1 MSVDDIAM
9 LREEISDLR
18 NVSSILALDGNDRSA
33 GALSMLRVIML
44 RRLDRIE
51 ARLRMAEGRLGHADQ
66 G

>member
-1 MSVDDIAM
+1 MSNHDIAM

-51 ARLRMAEGRLGHADQ
+51 ARLKAAEGRLGHADQ